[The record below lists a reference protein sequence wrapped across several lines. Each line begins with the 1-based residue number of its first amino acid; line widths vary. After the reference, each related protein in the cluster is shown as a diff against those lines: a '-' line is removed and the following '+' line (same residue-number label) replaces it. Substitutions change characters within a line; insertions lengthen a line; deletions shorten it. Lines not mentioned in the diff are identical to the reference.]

1 MRAVQEESIRIGD
14 EYFGEVYSIEGGRYY
29 GYTATDGEDGML
41 IGFDF
46 GFDTITDARNA
57 CEAAFLSYY
66 VPIYVQSRV
75 LEVRDGE

>member
-1 MRAVQEESIRIGD
+1 
-14 EYFGEVYSIEGGRYY
+14 
-29 GYTATDGEDGML
+29 ML

-57 CEAAFLSYY
+57 CKAVFLSFYAP
-66 VPIYVQSRV
+66 VYVQPYV

>member
-14 EYFGEVYSIEGGRYY
+14 EYFGDVYSIEGGRYY
-29 GYTATDGEDGML
+29 GYTITEGENGVL

-46 GFDTITDARNA
+46 GFNTITDARNA

-66 VPIYVQSRV
+66 VPIYVQPRV
-75 LEVRDGE
+75 LEACDGE